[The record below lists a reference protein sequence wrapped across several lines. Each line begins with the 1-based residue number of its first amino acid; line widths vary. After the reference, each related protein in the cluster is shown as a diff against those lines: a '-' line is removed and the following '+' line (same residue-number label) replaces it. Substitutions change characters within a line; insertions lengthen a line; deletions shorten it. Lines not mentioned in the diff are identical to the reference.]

1 MRLFLPICLWAL
13 LPVSGGWAQVT
24 AELVFDQ
31 DQFLRDE
38 SLPVKVRITNLSGQ
52 TLRLGKEDDW
62 LTFTVHSRENPAV
75 PKEGEVPVAGEF
87 TVDSA
92 FAATKRVDLA
102 PYFNLGKPGRYE
114 LTATVKI
121 KQWGTQITT
130 KPKEFYVVTG
140 AKLWDRVFGV
150 PATNGLPEIRKYTLQ
165 QTTSGKR
172 PKIYVRV
179 TDEPEATVFKV
190 LPLGPVV
197 SFANPERQL
206 DKFSNLHVLFQD
218 GAQTFNYSV
227 VNPQGELRIHQTHA
241 YAGTSRP
248 HLREDDE
255 GFVRV
260 GGGQRFPSK
269 DDEPPATAAL
279 STNEVQAAKP

>member
-1 MRLFLPICLWAL
+1 MLAL
-13 LPVSGGWAQVT
+13 LPVSEVWAQVS
-24 AELVFDQ
+24 AEIVFDQ
-31 DQFLRDE
+31 NQFLRDE

-52 TLRLGKEDDW
+52 TLRLGKEADW
-62 LTFTVHSRENPAV
+62 LTFTIRGGDSAAV
-75 PKEGEVPVAGEF
+75 VKEGEVPVAGEF

-92 FAATKRVDLA
+92 FAATKRVDLE
-102 PYFNLGKPGRYE
+102 PYFNLSKPGRYE

-121 KQWGTQITT
+121 AQWGTQITT

-150 PATNGLPEIRKYTLQ
+150 PTTNGVPEIRKYTLQ
-165 QTTSGKR
+165 QTITGKR
-172 PKIYVRV
+172 PQIYLRV

-190 LPLGPVV
+190 LALGPVV
-197 SFANPERQL
+197 SFAKPERQL
-206 DKFSNLHVLFQD
+206 DKYSNLHVLFQD

-227 VNPQGELRIHQTHA
+227 ISPQGELRIRQRHT

-248 HLREDDE
+248 HLIEDDE

-260 GGGQRFPSK
+260 AGGQRLPSQ
-269 DDEPPATAAL
+269 DEVPPATAAL
-279 STNEVQAAKP
+279 STNEVPAAKP